1 MNATLQAKAANIEAN
16 GHAVIPYQ
24 DNGNPKPY
32 GNEQRYPSSM
42 VREDDTLFG
51 VRLDEMV
58 LLDLD
63 GNKVPEAP
71 YPRDLLAM
79 LGLPNETLPIQ
90 YRMLTDSRPDGSY
103 HWLFLL
109 PAGVDLASL
118 KQSVNNAN
126 GLAGV
131 DVKTGN
137 QLINIK
143 DDKVLRGDTIPKLAD
158 LPEAPAI
165 LLAWITK
172 PKHEVRVLVP
182 MAMSSETSRY
192 GEKALTSAC
201 EAVTNAPMGS
211 RNETLNREVL
221 GVAQLVAG
229 GEICRAD
236 AERQLFAS
244 GMASGQSVQEVKATI
259 ASAHQK
265 GMQEPRKAPP
275 KRQLLAD
282 KKGSQKT
289 GSLLAANVVSLRPEQ
304 DNAALLLDQMSACQR
319 GEALASSLGTLAINV
334 GTNLVYRYTGSLWEP
349 MPDAVLARCMTA
361 MFKQQGAKYYSA
373 RMINTAVDTMKLG
386 LDEIPRP
393 ALNLIGFANGVY
405 DLVLHAFRPHSLADG
420 LLTHNGIEYS
430 EPLVGE
436 TLEHCAPHFM
446 KWMSYA
452 TDNDAAKMDRIK
464 AALFMVLAN
473 RYDWQL
479 FLEVTGEGGSGKSVM
494 ATLCELL
501 VGQENVGSSSM
512 KLLESNFGLENVWDK
527 RLILLPDQPSY
538 VGDGH
543 VLKAITGGDKVS
555 VNPKGKTIFS
565 TRIPAVL
572 LATNNV
578 PMVFNERNGG
588 IARRRVIFHF
598 GRVVASADR
607 DGALG
612 DKIAAELPVIIRH
625 LLTRF
630 ADPELAKRLLEEQR
644 DGADALAVK
653 READHVLDF
662 CATLAFLTEPKGL
675 CMGGNVALM
684 KEPRKFLYHLY
695 LAYLEYQ
702 GLNRPLSLN
711 SFSKAVKQAAKEL
724 GAEYKTRK
732 TNGQTQTNVALTELA
747 EEYLRRA
754 L

>member
-1 MNATLQAKAANIEAN
+1 M
-16 GHAVIPYQ
+16 
-24 DNGNPKPY
+24 
-32 GNEQRYPSSM
+32 
-42 VREDDTLFG
+42 
-51 VRLDEMV
+51 
-58 LLDLD
+58 
-63 GNKVPEAP
+63 
-71 YPRDLLAM
+71 
-79 LGLPNETLPIQ
+79 
-90 YRMLTDSRPDGSY
+90 
-103 HWLFLL
+103 
-109 PAGVDLASL
+109 
-118 KQSVNNAN
+118 
-126 GLAGV
+126 
-131 DVKTGN
+131 
-137 QLINIK
+137 
-143 DDKVLRGDTIPKLAD
+143 
-158 LPEAPAI
+158 
-165 LLAWITK
+165 
-172 PKHEVRVLVP
+172 
-182 MAMSSETSRY
+182 
-192 GEKALTSAC
+192 
-201 EAVTNAPMGS
+201 
-211 RNETLNREVL
+211 
-221 GVAQLVAG
+221 
-229 GEICRAD
+229 
-236 AERQLFAS
+236 
-244 GMASGQSVQEVKATI
+244 
-259 ASAHQK
+259 
-265 GMQEPRKAPP
+265 
-275 KRQLLAD
+275 
-282 KKGSQKT
+282 
-289 GSLLAANVVSLRPEQ
+289 LAANVVSLHPEQ
-304 DNAALLLDQMSACQR
+304 GDAVLILDQMSACQR
-319 GEALASSLGTLAINV
+319 GEALAASLGTLAINV
-334 GTNLVYRYTGSLWEP
+334 DTSLVYRYTGSLWES
-349 MPDAVLARCMTA
+349 MPDAVLARRMAA

-373 RMINTAVDTMKLG
+373 RVINTAVDTMKLG

-405 DLVLHAFRPHSLADG
+405 DLVLRAFRPHSLVDG

-436 TLEHCAPHFM
+436 LLEQGAPHFM
-446 KWMSYA
+446 KWLSYA
-452 TDNDAAKMDRIK
+452 TDSDMAKMDRIK

-494 ATLCELL
+494 AALCELL

-512 KLLESNFGLENVWDK
+512 KLLESQFGLESVWDK

-565 TRIPAVL
+565 TRIPAVIMV
-572 LATNNV
+572 TNNV

-630 ADPELAKRLLEEQR
+630 ANPDQAKRLLEEQR

-662 CATLAFLTEPKGL
+662 CATLVFLAEPKGL
-675 CMGGNVALM
+675 CMGGNVAVT

-695 LAYLEYQ
+695 LAYLEYH

-732 TNGQTQTNVALTELA
+732 TNGHTQTNVALTEQA
-747 EEYLRRA
+747 EEYLPRA

>member
-71 YPRDLLAM
+71 HPRDLLAM
-79 LGLPNETLPIQ
+79 LGLPNEALPIQ
-90 YRMLTDSRPDGSY
+90 YRMLTDTQPDGSY
-103 HWLFLL
+103 HWLFRL

-137 QLINIK
+137 QLIYIK
-143 DDKVLRGDTIPKLAD
+143 AGKVLRGDTIPQLAA
-158 LPEAPAI
+158 LPEAPST

-172 PKHEVRVLVP
+172 PKHEPKVMAP
-182 MAMSSETSRY
+182 MVSSTETSRY
-192 GEKALTSAC
+192 GERALTSAC
-201 EAVTNAPMGS
+201 EAIVSAPMGS
-211 RNETLNREVL
+211 RNETLNREAL

-229 GEICRAD
+229 GEICHAD
-236 AERQLFAS
+236 AERQLFAA
-244 GMASGQSVQEVKATI
+244 GMASGQSAQEVKATI

-265 GMQEPRKAPP
+265 GMQEPRQAPT
-275 KRQLLAD
+275 KRQQLAN
-282 KKGSQKT
+282 KKASQKT
-289 GSLLAANVVSLRPEQ
+289 SSLLSANVVSLCSEQ
-304 DNAALLLDQMSACQR
+304 SDAALMLDQMSASQR
-319 GEALASSLGTLAINV
+319 GEALAASLKPLAINV
-334 GTNLVYRYTGSLWEP
+334 DTSLVYRYTGSLWEP

-361 MFKQQGAKYYSA
+361 MFKQQGAKYSA
-373 RMINTAVDTMKLG
+373 RVINAAVETMKLG
-386 LDEIPRP
+386 LDKIPRP
-393 ALNLIGFANGVY
+393 TLNLIGFANGVY
-405 DLVLHAFRPHSLADG
+405 DLVLRTFRPHSLVDG
-420 LLTHNGIEYS
+420 LLAHNGIEYS

-446 KWMSYA
+446 KWLSYA
-452 TDNDAAKMDRIK
+452 TDNDVAKMDRIN

-494 ATLCELL
+494 AALCELL

-512 KLLESNFGLENVWDK
+512 KLLEDQFGLENVWNK

-598 GRVVASADR
+598 GQVVASADR

-612 DKIAAELPVIIRH
+612 DKIAAELPVLIRH

-630 ADPELAKRLLEEQR
+630 ADPDQAKRLLEEQR

-662 CATLAFLTEPKGL
+662 CATLAFLAEPKGL
-675 CMGGNVALM
+675 CMGGNVAVM
-684 KEPRKFLYHLY
+684 KAPRKFLCHLY
-695 LAYLEYQ
+695 LAYLEYH

-732 TNGQTQTNVALTELA
+732 TNGQTQTNVALTEQA
-747 EEYLRRA
+747 EEYLPRA

>member
-71 YPRDLLAM
+71 HPRDLLAM
-79 LGLPNETLPIQ
+79 LGLPNQTLPIQ
-90 YRMLTDSRPDGSY
+90 YRMLTDTLPDGSY
-103 HWLFLL
+103 HWLFRL

-137 QLINIK
+137 QLIYIK
-143 DDKVLRGDTIPKLAD
+143 AGKVLRGDTIPQLAA

-165 LLAWITK
+165 LLGWITK
-172 PKHEVRVLVP
+172 PKHEPKVIAP
-182 MAMSSETSRY
+182 MVSSAETSRY
-192 GEKALTSAC
+192 GERALTSAC
-201 EAVTNAPMGS
+201 EAIVSAPMGS
-211 RNETLNREVL
+211 RNETLNREAL

-229 GEICRAD
+229 GEICHAD
-236 AERQLFAS
+236 AERQLFAA

-265 GMQEPRKAPP
+265 GIQEPRQAPP
-275 KRQLLAD
+275 KSKLLAD

-304 DNAALLLDQMSACQR
+304 DDAALMLDQMSACQR
-319 GEALASSLGTLAINV
+319 GEALVSSLGTLAINV
-334 GTNLVYRYTGSLWEP
+334 DTSQVYRYTGSLWES

-361 MFKQQGAKYYSA
+361 MFKQQGAKHSA
-373 RMINTAVDTMKLG
+373 RIINTAVDTMKLG

-405 DLVLHAFRPHSLADG
+405 DLVLRAFRPHSLVDG

-436 TLEHCAPHFM
+436 TLAHCAPHFM
-446 KWMSYA
+446 KWLSYA
-452 TDNDAAKMDRIK
+452 TDNDVAKMVRIN

-473 RYDWQL
+473 R
-479 FLEVTGEGGSGKSVM
+479 ESP
-494 ATLCELL
+494 L
-501 VGQENVGSSSM
+501 V
-512 KLLESNFGLENVWDK
+512 F
-527 RLILLPDQPSY
+527 
-538 VGDGH
+538 
-543 VLKAITGGDKVS
+543 
-555 VNPKGKTIFS
+555 
-565 TRIPAVL
+565 
-572 LATNNV
+572 
-578 PMVFNERNGG
+578 
-588 IARRRVIFHF
+588 
-598 GRVVASADR
+598 
-607 DGALG
+607 
-612 DKIAAELPVIIRH
+612 
-625 LLTRF
+625 
-630 ADPELAKRLLEEQR
+630 
-644 DGADALAVK
+644 
-653 READHVLDF
+653 
-662 CATLAFLTEPKGL
+662 
-675 CMGGNVALM
+675 
-684 KEPRKFLYHLY
+684 
-695 LAYLEYQ
+695 
-702 GLNRPLSLN
+702 
-711 SFSKAVKQAAKEL
+711 
-724 GAEYKTRK
+724 
-732 TNGQTQTNVALTELA
+732 
-747 EEYLRRA
+747 
-754 L
+754 